1 MFIAVGRREKQLLAD
16 YHCNERT
23 NLQTHLSV
31 ITVLSFCDFSGVAK
45 WYLRTCL
52 TEPMNPGAHE
62 AEREREIQIEVGFK
76 NYLETVTI
84 RLT

>member
-1 MFIAVGRREKQLLAD
+1 
-16 YHCNERT
+16 
-23 NLQTHLSV
+23 
-31 ITVLSFCDFSGVAK
+31 
-45 WYLRTCL
+45 
-52 TEPMNPGAHE
+52 MNPGAHE